1 MLGAAPAWSPSHA
14 VLRTHLCAN
23 GSGAMT
29 TKKVIGWLAVLFVLF
44 FIVTQP
50 TQAANIVSTLWQ
62 GIVNIA
68 HGVSDFVTSL

>member
-1 MLGAAPAWSPSHA
+1 
-14 VLRTHLCAN
+14 V
-23 GSGAMT
+23 T
-29 TKKVIGWLAVLFVLF
+29 TKTVIGWIVVLFLLF

-50 TQAANIVSTLWQ
+50 TQAASIVNTLWN

>member
-1 MLGAAPAWSPSHA
+1 
-14 VLRTHLCAN
+14 
-23 GSGAMT
+23 MT
-29 TKKVIGWLAVLFVLF
+29 TKTVIGWLVVLFLLF

-50 TQAANIVSTLWQ
+50 TQAASIVRTAWE

>member
-1 MLGAAPAWSPSHA
+1 
-14 VLRTHLCAN
+14 
-23 GSGAMT
+23 MT
-29 TKKVIGWLAVLFVLF
+29 VRRVIGILIALFVLF

-50 TQAANIVSTLWQ
+50 TQAANIVHTIWQ